1 MFKKVVIAMVCAA
14 MMAGGLTGCGKDE
27 ASSVPK
33 DSIQN
38 FTAPTEGEEIVV
50 LTIKGY
56 GDVKIKVFDEFAEKG
71 AENFKGLADKGYYD
85 GVTFHR
91 IIKDFMIQG
100 GDPQGTGRGGES
112 IWGGKFDGKTSE
124 HLYHFAGAV
133 AYANSGATS
142 TNGSQFYIVTGE
154 KQTDA
159 SLAQNEEY
167 VKSKYNR
174 NAYTDEVKAK
184 YKEVGGTPFLDGGY
198 TVFGQV
204 IDGLDIVYEISAVKT
219 GAGDKPVEDVVI
231 EKAKVVKYD
240 GSEINWT
247 LE

>member
-1 MFKKVVIAMVCAA
+1 MFKKVVIAVVCAT
-14 MMAGGLTGCGKDE
+14 MMAGGLTGCGNDK
-27 ASSVPK
+27 ASSVAK

-38 FTAPTEGEEIVV
+38 FTAPVEGEDIVV
-50 LTIKGY
+50 LTIKDY
-56 GDVKIKVFDEFAEKG
+56 GDIKIKLFDEYAKKG
-71 AENFKGLADKGYYD
+71 SENFKGLAEQGYYD
-85 GVTFHR
+85 GVIFHR
-91 IIKDFMIQG
+91 IIEGFMIQG

-142 TNGSQFYIVTGE
+142 TNGSQFYIVTGQ

-159 SLAQNEEY
+159 SIADTESYIKKKFNHSAFTDE
-167 VKSKYNR
+167 VKSKY
-174 NAYTDEVKAK
+174 
-184 YKEVGGTPFLDGGY
+184 KEIGGTPSLDGGY

-204 IDGLDIVYEISAVKT
+204 IDGLDIVYELSAVKT
-219 GAGDKPVEDVVI
+219 GASDKPVEDVVI
-231 EKAKVVKYD
+231 EKAKVIKYD

-247 LE
+247 VE

>member
-1 MFKKVVIAMVCAA
+1 MFKRMVIAMVCAA
-14 MMAGGLTGCGKDE
+14 MMAGGLTGCGPDK
-27 ASSVPK
+27 ANNVPV

-38 FTAPTEGEEIVV
+38 FTKPAKNEEIVV
-50 LTIKGY
+50 LTIKDY
-56 GDVKIKVFDEFAEKG
+56 GDIKIKVFDNFAEKG
-71 AENFKGLADKGYYD
+71 SKNFKELTKQGYYD
-85 GVTFHR
+85 GVIFHR
-91 IIKDFMIQG
+91 IIENFMIQG

-112 IWGGKFDGKTSE
+112 IWGGKFDGGTSSN
-124 HLYHFAGAV
+124 LYHFAGAV

-159 SLAQNEEY
+159 SLVQNEQY

-174 NAYTDEVKAK
+174 NAYTDEVKQK

-204 IDGLDIVYEISAVKT
+204 IDGLDIVYEISEVRT
-219 GAGDKPVEDVVI
+219 GADDKPVEDIVI
-231 EKAKVVKYD
+231 EKAKVIKYD